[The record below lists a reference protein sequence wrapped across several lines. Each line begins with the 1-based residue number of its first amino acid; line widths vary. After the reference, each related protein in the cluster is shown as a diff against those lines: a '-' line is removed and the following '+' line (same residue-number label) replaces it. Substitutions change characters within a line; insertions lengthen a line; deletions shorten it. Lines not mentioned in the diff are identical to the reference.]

1 MHCGFFVELCVVFF
15 RVFLLCWFSFTCIVD
30 LQQEVQWTDI
40 DYMERFEDW
49 TYDKKKFAG
58 LPDVVKD
65 LHDND
70 QKYVIIVVWYAL

>member
-1 MHCGFFVELCVVFF
+1 M
-15 RVFLLCWFSFTCIVD
+15 TY
-30 LQQEVQWTDI
+30 QQEVQWTDI

>member
-1 MHCGFFVELCVVFF
+1 MF
-15 RVFLLCWFSFTCIVD
+15 IVD

-70 QKYVIIVVWYAL
+70 QKYVIIVVRCLIIHAILQDDLRITS